1 MNVVIATWNKVKR
14 EWMERGLLR
23 TGLPITAI
31 SNQIEDIDETEP
43 TFRGN
48 ARLKVEA
55 IRRGD
60 STSIIVG
67 EDSGLSVEA
76 LDGFPGVKT
85 ARFLKGTD
93 DDRAK
98 KIIELLQGVP
108 LSKRKAVF
116 HSAIVVS
123 FPDGTQVV
131 CEGVMHGWIST
142 KRLEEEGYGYGGIFL
157 LSNSLVLAEQP
168 SKDYLVFDHHR
179 QALFQA
185 NLAIHDW
192 LANQ

>member
-1 MNVVIATWNKVKR
+1 MEIVIATWNKLKL
-14 EWMERGLLR
+14 EWMARGLHQ
-23 TGLPITAI
+23 TGLRIKVM
-31 SNQIEDIDETEP
+31 SEEIEDIDETES

-55 IRRGD
+55 VRRVD
-60 STSIIVG
+60 PVSIIVG
-67 EDSGLSVEA
+67 EDSGLSVEI

-85 ARFLKGTD
+85 ARFLEGTD
-93 DDRAK
+93 ADRAK
-98 KIIELLQGVP
+98 KIMELLQGVP

-123 FPDGTQVV
+123 FPDGTEVV
-131 CEGVMHGWIST
+131 CEGAMHGWIST
-142 KRLEEEGYGYGGIFL
+142 KRIEGEGYEGIFL
-157 LSNSLVLAEQP
+157 LSNNLVLSAQP
-168 SKDYLVFDHHR
+168 TEEYETLDHHR

-185 NLAIHDW
+185 ILAINDW